1 MMANTAYPTRKGTPL
16 RLRTRL
22 LPVLAAG
29 GLLLAACGED
39 VPETGD
45 ALVEDD
51 AEVEDDA
58 AEDDAAEDMNG
69 DVDLA
74 IADSPLGDH
83 LVDGEGMTLY
93 LFENDEP
100 GVSNCTD
107 DCLGNWPALTID
119 DDADPTWG
127 DGVDGDLVGTIE
139 REDDG
144 STQLTYDDM
153 PLYFW
158 AADMAPGDVD
168 GQGVNDVWWVVA
180 PDGSPITEMVEG
192 ADDDDGGSGY

>member
-1 MMANTAYPTRKGTPL
+1 M
-16 RLRTRL
+16 RLRART
-22 LPVLAAG
+22 LPLIAAA

-39 VPETGD
+39 VPEAGD

-51 AEVEDDA
+51 AAEETEDETEGEAEPDEEAATDDA
-58 AEDDAAEDMNG
+58 
-69 DVDLA
+69 VDLA
-74 IADSPLGDH
+74 VADSPLGDH
-83 LVDGEGMTLY
+83 LVDGEGLTLY
-93 LFENDEP
+93 LFDNDEP

-107 DCLGNWPALTID
+107 DCLANWPPLTV
-119 DDADPTWG
+119 DAETGPTWG

-144 STQLTYDDM
+144 STQVTYDGM

-158 AADMAPGDVD
+158 AADTAPGDVD

-180 PDGSPITEMVEG
+180 PDGSAITEQVED
-192 ADDDDGGSGY
+192 AMDDGGGYSY